1 MIKKFKSFLVSL
13 GIVSISTFPVYAC
26 GEHEYEHEI
35 SKAKAISQSEMGNV
49 VIFIDFNDTNSFTG
63 DRTKSSQVNTTYNE
77 FSDTNNDGKSDNA
90 NISLKSYIYDLTRGK
105 TSVNSYLYPQD
116 NNGNYT
122 SYKAPNSK
130 SYYQTQSMTSKAEID
145 LIKNAF
151 NSVSSQ
157 INLTDKQLD
166 GDGDGNIDNVT
177 FVFSG
182 IPDNGNSMLRPHK
195 YHITSG
201 NPTVNGKKLYNY
213 NIVAE
218 GSLNINI
225 YNGKQLGTITHEF
238 LHTLGY
244 PDLYVGTNFSS
255 KPVED
260 WDIMAKT
267 SGTPRLPLV
276 YSRNTYGNNNLKVQ
290 EITTSGTYTLKYSDS
305 PNSQDVVAF
314 KIPSTKYP
322 NEYFMIEYRKND
334 TKYDKSLPG
343 SGLIVYRINNNIDP
357 SKGNYTVDGHHIY
370 VYRPNETSENAGQ
383 GDIANAYLSSESG
396 RTTFGTKKGASF
408 TFDPNSIYFSNGVNS
423 GIVIS
428 EVGSTNSDEITFKI
442 EIPDESSTIQGDG
455 SINNPFVIDEPS
467 DMELLHYNLDKH
479 FVLANDIDLKGIDFK
494 PIGDINTNFTGTI
507 DGKGYTIK
515 NLSINSNENYV
526 GFVGCLGEKGLIK
539 NINFENIDV
548 TSGGW
553 YIGTVCGKSQGE
565 IQNVRVFGNINSSSR
580 MAVGGLVGNSGYYS
594 SIVNCISNVDIVST
608 SNEKPLIG
616 GIAGSVS
623 DALVKN
629 NYYSGKITANSTNRV
644 GGVFG
649 QNIISIPNDPKID
662 SIDNIWNITESNI
675 DKGVSE
681 LNPIFNQT
689 DKGTIGIQISNDIR
703 LKKGEIS
710 DELIK
715 YTSTPSQVIGNLTS
729 LDTSIVQ
736 VENNRAKAMS
746 KGNTTI
752 SYGLYLGTNKVT
764 ESINVEVISD
774 EPPVISGVTDSTIK
788 AGEVANFDKLANIT
802 VTDDHDTNINI
813 NVTGEIKIP
822 KAGTDETY
830 TLTYTA
836 TDSDGK
842 YYYYY

>member
-151 NSVSSQ
+151 NSISSQ

-290 EITTSGTYTLKYSDS
+290 EIITSGTYTLKYSDS

-314 KIPSTKYP
+314 KISSTKYP

-515 NLSINSNENYV
+515 NLSINSSENYV

-594 SIVNCISNVDIVST
+594 SIVNCISKVDIVST

-649 QNIISIPNDPKID
+649 QNIISIPNDSKID
-662 SIDNIWNITESNI
+662 SVDNIWNITESNV

-681 LNPIFNQT
+681 LNPNFNQT
-689 DKGTIGIQISNDIR
+689 DKGTIGIEILNDIR

-729 LDTSIVQ
+729 LDTSI
-736 VENNRAKAMS
+736 AKIE
-746 KGNTTI
+746 GNKAEI
-752 SYGLYLGTNKVT
+752 ELKLYQK
-764 ESINVEVISD
+764 
-774 EPPVISGVTDSTIK
+774 
-788 AGEVANFDKLANIT
+788 
-802 VTDDHDTNINI
+802 
-813 NVTGEIKIP
+813 EILLFIMN
-822 KAGTDETY
+822 Y
-830 TLTYTA
+830 I
-836 TDSDGK
+836 
-842 YYYYY
+842 